1 MVCPSVEEDDVREP
15 RLFTTLERS
24 CGPTQRRALAYIP
37 LVDTRI
43 RTGEVRIYMSTK
55 QKVITVIT
63 VITNRSLVGVML
75 NQFKPDH
82 ILLWSDDNVVQ

>member
-1 MVCPSVEEDDVREP
+1 MVCLSVEEDDVREP
-15 RLFTTLERS
+15 RLFTTLARS
-24 CGPTQRRALAYIP
+24 CGPIQRRVLAYIP

-43 RTGEVRIYMSTK
+43 RTGEVRTYMSTK
-55 QKVITVIT
+55 QKVIT

-82 ILLWSDDNVVQ
+82 ILLWSDVNVVQ